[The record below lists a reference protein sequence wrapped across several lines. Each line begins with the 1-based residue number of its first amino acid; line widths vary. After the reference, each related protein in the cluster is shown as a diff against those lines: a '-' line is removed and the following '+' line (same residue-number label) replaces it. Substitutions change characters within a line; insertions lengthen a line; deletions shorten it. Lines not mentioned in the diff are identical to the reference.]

1 MSISQ
6 SRLEQLR
13 RMISAGNPDAFY
25 DWPEWGKVRAEV
37 LAMDGFECQECKKIR
52 RYRKA
57 MIVHHVKHLRDRP
70 DLALS
75 VFDTDS
81 GKRQLVSLCRACHE
95 GQHPD
100 RGLKRYFPR
109 QPELTVERWD

>member
-13 RMISAGNPDAFY
+13 RMIAAGTQDAFY
-25 DWPEWGKVRAEV
+25 DWPEWEKLRSQV
-37 LAMDGFECQECKKIR
+37 LALDSFECQECKKLR

-57 MIVHHVKHLRDRP
+57 RIVHHVKHLRDRP

-75 VFDTDS
+75 VLVPTLNGQRKRRWKISFQASFWVLLFVASSTQTD
-81 GKRQLVSLCRACHE
+81 
-95 GQHPD
+95 
-100 RGLKRYFPR
+100 
-109 QPELTVERWD
+109 